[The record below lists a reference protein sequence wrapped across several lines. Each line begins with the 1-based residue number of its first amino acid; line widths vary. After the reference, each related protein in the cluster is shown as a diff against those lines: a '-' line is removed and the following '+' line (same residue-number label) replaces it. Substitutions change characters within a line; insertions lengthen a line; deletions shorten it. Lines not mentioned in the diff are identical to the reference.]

1 MSVWFLLCAQRK
13 FALQT
18 QSKYIF
24 CPPKLSF
31 LFSPQEQLE
40 ESFQLFAVKAAEC
53 NTLTN
58 KLEIILDDQDE
69 CDNEL
74 NDIQK
79 ELVVAKGRV
88 KLLERENRALKK
100 KAAGNFRAAPL
111 AIGDNNN
118 NDSSDEDHVDEGFE
132 DILDTTDRNAGSQ
145 QKRRGSFGAL
155 QNLTDL
161 FAKSNEHT
169 RGTQDSTMTG
179 DENDLRDE
187 EIRNL
192 KRELERQK
200 AMSQIESSR
209 SRRTIEQLTY
219 QVEDMTD
226 RLVDRKG
233 QKAAAAAS
241 ARLLKKTETFDNG
254 NSSGD
259 TGSTESFTAIMNE
272 AAKISDLPFGPK
284 EPGARTA

>member
-1 MSVWFLLCAQRK
+1 M
-13 FALQT
+13 
-18 QSKYIF
+18 
-24 CPPKLSF
+24 
-31 LFSPQEQLE
+31 E

-74 NDIQK
+74 NDIQR
-79 ELVVAKGRV
+79 ELVVAKGKV
-88 KLLERENRALKK
+88 KLLERENRSLKK
-100 KAAGNFRAAPL
+100 KAAGNFRSAPL
-111 AIGDNNN
+111 AIGGDNN
-118 NDSSDEDHVDEGFE
+118 DDSSSDEDHTTEGFE
-132 DILDTTDRNAGSQ
+132 DILYTADRNNAGGQ

-155 QNLTDL
+155 QNLTEL
-161 FAKSNEHT
+161 FAKSNEQKHDT
-169 RGTQDSTMTG
+169 HARPGVFAS
-179 DENDLRDE
+179 DEDGAKDE
-187 EIRNL
+187 EICNL

-200 AMSQIESSR
+200 AVSQIESSR

-226 RLVDRKG
+226 RLVDKKG
-233 QKAAAAAS
+233 QRAAAAAS
-241 ARLLKKTETFDNG
+241 ARLLKKAETFENG

-272 AAKISDLPFGPK
+272 AAKIGDLPSGPK
-284 EPGARTA
+284 EPGARMA

>member
-1 MSVWFLLCAQRK
+1 M
-13 FALQT
+13 
-18 QSKYIF
+18 
-24 CPPKLSF
+24 
-31 LFSPQEQLE
+31 E

-74 NDIQK
+74 NDIQR
-79 ELVVAKGRV
+79 ELVVEKGRV

-111 AIGDNNN
+111 AVGDNNN
-118 NDSSDEDHVDEGFE
+118 NDDSSDEDDAAEEFE
-132 DILDTTDRNAGSQ
+132 DILDTTDRNAGGQ

-155 QNLTDL
+155 QNLTEL
-161 FAKSNEHT
+161 FAKSNEPT
-169 RGTQDSTMTG
+169 RGVQDSTIAG
-179 DENDLRDE
+179 DEDDTKDE

-241 ARLLKKTETFDNG
+241 ARLLKKPETFENG

-272 AAKISDLPFGPK
+272 AAKISDLTSGPK

>member
-1 MSVWFLLCAQRK
+1 MPFLKLC
-13 FALQT
+13 
-18 QSKYIF
+18 
-24 CPPKLSF
+24 

-69 CDNEL
+69 CDSEL
-74 NDIQK
+74 NDIQR
-79 ELVVAKGRV
+79 ELVVEKGKV

-100 KAAGNFRAAPL
+100 KAAGNFRAARL
-111 AIGDNNN
+111 AAGDNNHD
-118 NDSSDEDHVDEGFE
+118 DSSNEDEASEEFE
-132 DILDTTDRNAGSQ
+132 DILDSTDRNAGGQ
-145 QKRRGSFGAL
+145 QKRRGSFGGL
-155 QNLTDL
+155 QNLTGL
-161 FAKSNEHT
+161 FAKPNEPT
-169 RGTQDSTMTG
+169 RGVQDSTIAG
-179 DENDLRDE
+179 DEDDTKDE

-233 QKAAAAAS
+233 QKAASAAS
-241 ARLLKKTETFDNG
+241 ARFLKKPETFENG

-272 AAKISDLPFGPK
+272 AAKISDLSSGPK

>member
-1 MSVWFLLCAQRK
+1 MRSQHNNVTLNVLPFLKLC
-13 FALQT
+13 
-18 QSKYIF
+18 
-24 CPPKLSF
+24 
-31 LFSPQEQLE
+31 LFRFPLSPQEQLE

-74 NDIQK
+74 NDIQR

-100 KAAGNFRAAPL
+100 KASENFRAAPL
-111 AIGDNNN
+111 AVDDNNDD
-118 NDSSDEDHVDEGFE
+118 DSSDEDHAAEGFE
-132 DILDTTDRNAGSQ
+132 DILDTTDRNTGGQ

-155 QNLTDL
+155 QNLTGL
-161 FAKSNEHT
+161 FAKSNEPT
-169 RGTQDSTMTG
+169 RGIQDSTMTG
-179 DENDLRDE
+179 DENDIKDE

-192 KRELERQK
+192 KRELERQNV
-200 AMSQIESSR
+200 MSQIESSR

-226 RLVDRKG
+226 RLVDKKG

-241 ARLLKKTETFDNG
+241 ARLLKKTETFENG

-272 AAKISDLPFGPK
+272 AAKITGPK
-284 EPGARTA
+284 EPGARMA